1 MGYDAGGGSDAVRDR
16 YTSTGFK
23 HWSSASGDHDG
34 SQGRGSRP
42 ESAYRMMQR
51 IFLDIEVDFGDQEN
65 YLFAY
70 IRDLDATGIF
80 VRTLSP
86 EAPGT
91 SINVRFTPGGTEP
104 PIALDGEVI
113 WINPYR
119 PDDSNHLTPG
129 MAIRFLDLTGEQRS
143 RLITL
148 VGRFAYLAD
157 DSATAPS
164 P

>member
-1 MGYDAGGGSDAVRDR
+1 MGYDAGGGSEAVRDR
-16 YTSTGFK
+16 FTSTGFK
-23 HWSSASGDHDG
+23 HWSSASSDQDENA
-34 SQGRGSRP
+34 GSRP
-42 ESAYRMMQR
+42 APAYRMVQR

-65 YLFAY
+65 FLFAY

-80 VRTLSP
+80 VRTLNP

-91 SINVRFTPGGTEP
+91 SVNVRFTPGGAVP
-104 PIALDGEVI
+104 PLALDGEVI

-143 RLITL
+143 QLITL
-148 VGRFAYLAD
+148 VRRFAYLAD
-157 DSATAPS
+157 DIAAVPAP
-164 P
+164 

>member
-1 MGYDAGGGSDAVRDR
+1 
-16 YTSTGFK
+16 
-23 HWSSASGDHDG
+23 
-34 SQGRGSRP
+34 
-42 ESAYRMMQR
+42 MMQR

-70 IRDLDATGIF
+70 IRDLEATGIF

-86 EAPGT
+86 EEPGT
-91 SINVRFTPGGTEP
+91 PVNVRFTPGGVEP

-129 MAIRFLDLTGEQRS
+129 MAIRFLELTGEQRGQ
-143 RLITL
+143 LIML
-148 VGRFAYLAD
+148 VKRFAYLAD
-157 DSATAPS
+157 DIATIPS